1 MPDSIYEEQKLS
13 EFLER
18 LSSREPIPG
27 GGAAVAI
34 VSSLTTALG
43 AMVAS
48 LSQGERFQ
56 EVKEKMKGIE
66 EDLKA
71 KMYSFLRLAHED
83 ELAFQEFRETLRLP
97 RGETLRSA
105 RLLAAAKKTVRVPLE
120 LVSTLSSLYP
130 VFKFLLEKGN
140 RNLLSDTG
148 IACLFAAAAIQ
159 ASVLNV
165 LINLTWV
172 TDKEFCRETLSIVEK
187 ASQCALDFQALAQV
201 VRNSLE
207 GGQ

>member
-1 MPDSIYEEQKLS
+1 MPDSTYEEQKLI

-34 VSSLTTALG
+34 VSSFTFALG

-71 KMYSFLRLAHED
+71 KMYSFLRLAQED
-83 ELAFQEFRETLRLP
+83 ELAFQELRETLRLP
-97 RGETLRSA
+97 RGETLRSD
-105 RLLAAAKKTVRVPLE
+105 RLLAAAKKAVNVPLE
-120 LVSTLSSLYP
+120 LVNNLSSLYP

-148 IACLFAAAAIQ
+148 IACLFAASAIQ
-159 ASVLNV
+159 ASVLNA

-172 TDKEFCRETLSIVEK
+172 TDKEFYRETLSKVEK